1 MGGLIVIFWLIGYIL
16 EPFLTVNSYDEHM
29 VRAVY
34 PTKEVLK
41 RRLKAIAA
49 KLPEK
54 DQAKFKYKD
63 LLEPV
68 DPSVE
73 EADQTDPVVR
83 RSCCR
88 CIQCL
93 FRCTSM
99 LPCACGSRY

>member
-16 EPFLTVNSYDEHM
+16 EPFLTVNSFEEHM
-29 VRAVY
+29 VHAIY

-41 RRLKAIAA
+41 RRLKAIAS

-54 DQAKFKYKD
+54 EQGKFKYKD

-73 EADQTDPVVR
+73 
-83 RSCCR
+83 
-88 CIQCL
+88 
-93 FRCTSM
+93 
-99 LPCACGSRY
+99 

>member
-16 EPFLTVNSYDEHM
+16 EPFLTVNSYDENM

-54 DQAKFKYKD
+54 
-63 LLEPV
+63 E
-68 DPSVE
+68 
-73 EADQTDPVVR
+73 
-83 RSCCR
+83 
-88 CIQCL
+88 
-93 FRCTSM
+93 
-99 LPCACGSRY
+99 